1 MGFISNRI
9 KRKIKTGFTLV
20 ELLIVVG
27 ILSVLLAIVLIAVN
41 PLEQFNKTS
50 DVATESVVKDYAA
63 ATKYFFTAEKTLPWI
78 KDSACRT
85 ELSTSRTLSETPN
98 CSRILLADSE
108 IKDKFLNST
117 EAKDVYISECSN
129 AVALCY
135 KPKSKQF
142 SENSEAKY
150 TQNGVLK
157 EGCPADNN
165 DCYACTFTTN
175 TAQECFESMNPNGTL
190 AMGADIS
197 DSEVLPVPNRNSE
210 PVCNQDVEQ
219 GRAACAAD
227 VVSDSS
233 GNPLSSIAP
242 PAGLGPEQLHKA
254 YNLPCTQGGP
264 VNAECATPSTF
275 GPKTIALVL
284 AYHAPTIENDL
295 SVYSTT
301 FGLPQCTKSNGCLQ
315 IVNQNGQTSPLPGT
329 DSLWALEAAL
339 DVQMAHAICQTCKI
353 LVVEA
358 NTNYFT
364 DLGLATK
371 MAGTMGAT
379 VISNSYGNNEWSGST
394 AFDQYYSQPGIAVV
408 ASSGDW
414 GYGTI
419 YPASSGN
426 VIGVGGTSLSMYPDN
441 TYGGESVWNG
451 AGSGCSALQTAQSF
465 QTSLPN
471 WNLTGCGTKK
481 AVSDV
486 SAVANPS
493 TGVAIFNSTQYANR
507 WGWWILGGTSASSPI
522 IAAAIALQGGIP
534 AGTHGNAFVYSNASK
549 YRDVTSG
556 SNGGC
561 GSIMCNAGVGYD
573 GPTGLGTPNFIPPT
587 GTQPPTMGPP
597 TSTPTPTPTLTPTPA
612 STESGSL
619 IGYIVNIS
627 NKSYTRVTNYAP
639 NGKPTINCDLA
650 ETTTCAQIP
659 TFTGTDMIGQCTTST
674 SGYAVYSKAS
684 CPNTATP
691 TPSLTPTPTASPT
704 PTLTPTATLNCNTQ
718 QTVTLAQSQPI
729 LALPGDT
736 VNNMLTIKNN
746 NSVGCG
752 SLLYTISSS
761 RPSGW
766 ALGGIPASVTVTAG
780 EIKNIYFTLQVPANT
795 TAGNYGYQFW
805 VAKPGESSPLNTNG
819 SVQVAQVGPTN
830 TPTPTPINCF
840 QGWTNTLGS
849 TSMSG
854 NAGDTLNQT
863 LTITNN
869 NPPSCGS
876 ALFGI
881 SYAYPS
887 GWIING
893 LQPPSV
899 TLAGGETKTL
909 PITIG
914 ISSGAQV
921 QDYGLQFWVNSG
933 GLPMNATV
941 HVLHTAT
948 PPEEQM
954 FSAMSSKMYPTYATF
969 EFKYNIQGA
978 VSVRVDVATD
988 PSALNQTSGANS
1000 LVSYYF
1006 AGSSGYAWDASNN
1019 PSPSVG
1025 RGAIVSTPSYWNK
1038 WVCGATIYYRYYNAG
1053 DLRIKSPIQSG
1064 VVDCNTVVN
1073 VLPWNPWYAAIYQ
1086 GVYDSRYDADHNGVI
1101 NYTDYWILVR
1111 ATQLR

>member
-1 MGFISNRI
+1 VGFIAHRI
-9 KRKIKTGFTLV
+9 RRKIKTGFTLV
-20 ELLIVVG
+20 ELLVVVG
-27 ILSVLLAIVLIAVN
+27 ILSVLLAIVLIAIN
-41 PLEQFNKTS
+41 PFEQFNKTS

-63 ATKYFFTAEKTLPWI
+63 ATKYFFTAEKTLPWVKNI
-78 KDSACRT
+78 ACRT
-85 ELSTSRTLSETPN
+85 ELSESRTLSDAPN
-98 CSRILLADSE
+98 CAEALLADTE
-108 IKDKFLNST
+108 IKTKFLESN
-117 EAKDVYISECSN
+117 EAKDVYITECSD

-135 KPKSKQF
+135 LPKSKLF
-142 SENSEAKY
+142 SENSEVKY
-150 TQNGVLK
+150 TQSGVLK
-157 EGCPADNN
+157 EGCPGSD

-175 TAQECFESMNPNGTL
+175 TAQECFQSMNPNGSL
-190 AMGADIS
+190 SMGAVVG
-197 DSEVLPVPNRNSE
+197 DSEVIPIPNRNSE
-210 PVCNQDVEQ
+210 PVCNQNVEQ

-254 YNLPCTQGGP
+254 YNLPCTQGGA
-264 VNAECATPSTF
+264 VNAQCETPSSF

-295 SVYSTT
+295 AVYSTT

-315 IVNQNGQTSPLPGT
+315 IVNQNGQTSPLPST

-358 NTNYFT
+358 TTNYFT
-364 DLGLATK
+364 DLGIATK

-379 VISNSYGNNEWSGST
+379 VISNSYGNYEWSGST
-394 AFDQYYSQPGIAVV
+394 AFDQYYNQPGIAIV

-419 YPASSGN
+419 YPASSSK
-426 VIGVGGTSLSMYPDN
+426 VIGVGGTSLSIYPDN

-451 AGSGCSALQTAQSF
+451 AGSGCSSYQLAQTF

-471 WNLTGCGTKK
+471 WNLMGCGTKK

-493 TGVAIFNSTQYANR
+493 TGVAVFNSTLFANR

-534 AGTHGNAFVYSNASK
+534 TGTDGNAFVYANASK

-561 GSIMCNAGVGYD
+561 GSIACNAGVGYD
-573 GPTGLGTPNFIPPT
+573 GPTGLGSPNFIPPT

-597 TSTPTPTPTLTPTPA
+597 TSTPTPTATLTPTPA
-612 STESGSL
+612 STASGSL
-619 IGYIVNIS
+619 FGYIVNTTS
-627 NKSYTRVTNYAP
+627 KSYTRVTNYAP
-639 NGKPTINCDLA
+639 NGQPTINCDLG
-650 ETTTCAQIP
+650 ETTTCSQIP
-659 TFTGTDMIGQCTTST
+659 IVSGSDRVGQCTTT
-674 SGYAVYSKAS
+674 TAGYAVYSTVS
-684 CPNTATP
+684 CPTVAATP

-704 PTLTPTATLNCNTQ
+704 PTLTPTVTQNCNTQ

-736 VNNMLTIKNN
+736 VNNTLTIKNN

-766 ALGGIPASVTVTAG
+766 TLGGIPASVTVSAG
-780 EIKNIYFTLQVPANT
+780 ETKNIYFTLLVPVNT

-840 QGWTNTLGS
+840 QGWSNSLGS
-849 TSMSG
+849 TSLSG
-854 NAGDTLNQT
+854 NAGDTINQT
-863 LTITNN
+863 LTITYN
-869 NPPSCGS
+869 NPASCGGS
-876 ALFGI
+876 ATFGI
-881 SYAYPS
+881 SHSYPS
-887 GWIING
+887 GWVINN
-893 LQPPSV
+893 LPASV
-899 TLAGGETKTL
+899 QLAPGQS
-909 PITIG
+909 ITIPFT
-914 ISSGAQV
+914 ISISTGAQI
-921 QDYGLQFWVNSG
+921 QDYLLQYWVNSG
-933 GLPMNATV
+933 GATN
-941 HVLHTAT
+941 
-948 PPEEQM
+948 ECNGSC
-954 FSAMSSKMYPTYATF
+954 F
-969 EFKYNIQGA
+969 G
-978 VSVRVDVATD
+978 
-988 PSALNQTSGANS
+988 NS
-1000 LVSYYF
+1000 NST
-1006 AGSSGYAWDASNN
+1006 
-1019 PSPSVG
+1019 
-1025 RGAIVSTPSYWNK
+1025 RGADVW
-1038 WVCGATIYYRYYNAG
+1038 
-1053 DLRIKSPIQSG
+1053 
-1064 VVDCNTVVN
+1064 
-1073 VLPWNPWYAAIYQ
+1073 
-1086 GVYDSRYDADHNGVI
+1086 
-1101 NYTDYWILVR
+1101 
-1111 ATQLR
+1111 